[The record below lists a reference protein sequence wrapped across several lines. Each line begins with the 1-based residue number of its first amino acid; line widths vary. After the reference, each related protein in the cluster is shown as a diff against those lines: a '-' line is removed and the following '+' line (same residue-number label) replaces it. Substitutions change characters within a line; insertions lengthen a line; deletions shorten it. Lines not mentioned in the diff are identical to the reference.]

1 MKTALLFF
9 LLFSSDALLAQKGD
23 ELLVYSLTGNV
34 TVVENNSESRVR
46 IGKVLKPG
54 ALIKTQR
61 AAKLTMVCKQGK
73 PISVTRQGVFPI
85 EKWKDSCETN
95 DNSMTTKYFQFIWDQ
110 LYVRSDDYKK
120 EHPGME
126 VAVSDAPVRGQDEV
140 EIYLNEYLDTVNYS
154 SGNFPLTWTTNKPY
168 DGKYYFTLRNVSKKT
183 IYRDSLVSTGI
194 DLGQLKKWM
203 RPGSSYTWTVSLS
216 NDTGGE
222 GGVIRYLTT
231 SQVTRQIN
239 KLKKMV
245 NVPEEPAAQYFRLGY
260 LLRESRFAVNAYEY
274 FRKAAEAAPDVEL
287 YNEKLDEFRKSFGIK

>member
-126 VAVSDAPVRGQDEV
+126 AAVFDAPVRGQDEL